1 MQLIASPLFF
11 LKNSLKILINIIILI
26 YRVILSLKNRSLLGG
41 LIMYFE
47 AVILGIILG
56 LIRGGSLKKF
66 SLFNIRGW
74 FLVLIGAA
82 LNLGVLMFK
91 GKDPIA
97 GNENLILFASLLVVA
112 LIVLINI
119 EKKGFWAIFIG
130 IALNI
135 TTVIMNGYKSP
146 ISLKALKNSGLNGL
160 YEIVEAGKSFNY
172 MSLDLVDNWT
182 RFFGKYISIP
192 SGYPFPKVL
201 SPGDIM
207 ITLGIVLF
215 IYGEMLSNKY
225 EGQNMIRFSYNSRI

>member
-1 MQLIASPLFF
+1 
-11 LKNSLKILINIIILI
+11 
-26 YRVILSLKNRSLLGG
+26 
-41 LIMYFE
+41 MYFE
-47 AVILGIILG
+47 AVILGIIFG
-56 LIRGGSLKKF
+56 FIRGGSLKKF

-74 FLVLIGAA
+74 FLILIGAV

-91 GKDPIA
+91 GKAPIE

-130 IALNI
+130 TVLNTI
-135 TTVIMNGYKSP
+135 TVFMNGFKSP
-146 ISLKALKNSGLNGL
+146 ISLSALKNSGLNGL
-160 YEIVEAGKSFNY
+160 YEIVESGKSFNY

-182 RFFGKYISIP
+182 RYLGKYISIP
-192 SGYPFPKVL
+192 QAYPFPKVL